1 MVYICIGLFIIKN
14 EAKLHGVQYG
24 ELKKKKKKKKVN
36 IETRK
41 DNKSKPQAGEG
52 EKAWFRANKFLMNC
66 KLCLQKH
73 KNFFL
78 SKNSI
83 SNKMESNPNC

>member
-1 MVYICIGLFIIKN
+1 MRK
-14 EAKLHGVQYG
+14 E
-24 ELKKKKKKKKVN
+24 KVN

-52 EKAWFRANKFLMNC
+52 EKAWFRANKLLMNC

-73 KNFFL
+73 
-78 SKNSI
+78 
-83 SNKMESNPNC
+83 